1 MRRPC
6 MRRRRALAA
15 LCAAAL
21 LGAARPAAHP
31 IHTTLAVVTYLPAER
46 AVTVNL
52 RVFADD
58 LALGVARH
66 PPRAQPRAAEDPT
79 ARYVASSFGLWNP
92 DGTRV
97 PLRWCGSR
105 PQGGVV
111 WVCLR
116 GPVPRGLRGARVLS
130 TLQFAL
136 YDDQVNVVQAGT
148 AQSRKTMMFVPGDR
162 PKPIP

>member
-1 MRRPC
+1 MGLRWMRRG
-6 MRRRRALAA
+6 RALAA
-15 LCAAAL
+15 LCAVAL

-31 IHTTLAVVTYLPAER
+31 IHTTLAVVTHLPAER
-46 AVTVNL
+46 AVTVNV

-58 LALGVARH
+58 LARGVAGH
-66 PPRAQPRAAEDPT
+66 PNPPSRAAEDPT
-79 ARYVASSFGLWNP
+79 ARYVASSFALWNP

-111 WVCLR
+111 WACLR
-116 GPVPRGLRGARVLS
+116 GPMPRGLRGARVLS

-136 YDDQVNVVQAGT
+136 YHDQVNVVQAGT
-148 AQSRKTMMFVPGDR
+148 AASRKTMMFVPGDR

>member
-1 MRRPC
+1 MRRGT
-6 MRRRRALAA
+6 LAV
-15 LCAAAL
+15 LCVTAL
-21 LGAARPAAHP
+21 LSAARLAAHP
-31 IHTTLAVVTYLPAER
+31 IHTTLAVVTHAPAER
-46 AVTVNL
+46 AVTVNV
-52 RVFADD
+52 RIFADD

-66 PPRAQPRAAEDPT
+66 PPRPVPRMAEDPT
-79 ARYVASSFGLWNP
+79 ARYVASSFAIWNP

-111 WVCLR
+111 WVCMR
-116 GPVPRGLRGARVLS
+116 GPVPRGLRGGRVLS

-136 YDDQVNVVQAGT
+136 YADQVNVVQVGT
-148 AQSRKTMMFVPGDR
+148 AQSRKTLMFVPGDR

>member
-1 MRRPC
+1 MRGRV
-6 MRRRRALAA
+6 LGA

-21 LGAARPAAHP
+21 LCAAGPAAHP
-31 IHTTLAVVTYLPAER
+31 IHTTLAVVTHLPAER
-46 AVTVNL
+46 SVTVNV

-66 PPRAQPRAAEDPT
+66 PRRAGAAGDPT
-79 ARYVASSFGLWNP
+79 ARYVASSFALWNA

-97 PLRWCGSR
+97 PLRWCGAK
-105 PQGGVV
+105 PQGAVV
-111 WVCLR
+111 WTCLR
-116 GPVPRGLRGARVLS
+116 GPLPRGLRGARVLS

-136 YDDQVNVVQAGT
+136 YTDQVNIVQASG
-148 AQSRKTMMFVPGDR
+148 KTMMFVPGDR

>member
-1 MRRPC
+1 MRRL
-6 MRRRRALAA
+6 RALAA
-15 LCAAAL
+15 LGAVAL

-31 IHTTLAVVTYLPAER
+31 IHTTLAVVTHMPAER
-46 AVTVNL
+46 AVHVNV
-52 RVFADD
+52 RIFADD

-66 PPRAQPRAAEDPT
+66 PRPPGAVGDPT
-79 ARYVASSFGLWNP
+79 ARYVASSFALWNP

-105 PQGGVV
+105 PQAGVV
-111 WVCLR
+111 WVCMR
-116 GPVPRGLRGARVLS
+116 GPLPRGLRGARVLS

-136 YDDQVNVVQAGT
+136 YEDQVNVVQAGT
-148 AQSRKTMMFVPGDR
+148 AASRKTMMFVPGDR